1 MQTDRL
7 RYLLLRYLRHECT
20 GSEAEELALWIDTLQ
35 NDEEWHSLLQE
46 IWTDFESSEALD
58 ARRSEKLIEGI
69 LAARRPGAQSPIMRQ
84 AGKWWAIAAAVVVL
98 ISVGSYIYY
107 QGLHSQA
114 HLAAATE
121 SPAIE
126 HDLPPGGNRAVLTL
140 GSGQKIILDSA
151 RTGALASQG
160 GMQVIKLDSGRLAY
174 RATGASRAARDTVE
188 TNTLTTPRG
197 GQYQV
202 ILPDG
207 SRVWLNAASSISFPT
222 AFRGPERRVTLHG
235 EGYFEVSPATGGGSQ
250 RLRPFHVTVVAP
262 SGLTAEVNVLGTHF
276 NINAYEDVPVIKATL
291 LEGSIRVQ
299 AQGQPHS
306 YTLSA
311 GEQAILGSASTQIN
325 TGVNTDEVVAWKNG
339 LFDFEGNDIA
349 SVMKQVSRWYDVD
362 VNYQKTTSQHFVGI
376 ISRSVNISGVLHLL
390 EMTGAVHFKVTGNT
404 ITVL

>member
-20 GSEAEELALWIDTLQ
+20 GSEAEELALWIDTIQ

-46 IWTDFESSEALD
+46 TWMEFESSEELD
-58 ARRSEKLIEGI
+58 TRRSEKLIEGI
-69 LAARRPGAQSPIMRQ
+69 LASRRPGVQSPIMRQ

-98 ISVGSYIYY
+98 IAVGSYIYY
-107 QGLHSQA
+107 QGIHSPA
-114 HLAAATE
+114 HLAATA

-140 GSGQKIILDSA
+140 GNGQKIILDSA

-160 GMQVIKLDSGRLAY
+160 GVQVIKVDSGRLAY
-174 RATGASRAARDTVE
+174 RSAAVSSAQHDPVAF
-188 TNTLTTPRG
+188 NTLATPRG

-207 SRVWLNAASSISFPT
+207 SRVWLNAASSLTFPT
-222 AFRGPERRVTLHG
+222 VFRGAERRVTLHG
-235 EGYFEVSPATGGGSQ
+235 EGYFEVSPATGGGTQ
-250 RLRPFHVTVVAP
+250 ALHPFHVTVVAP
-262 SGLTAEVNVLGTHF
+262 SGRTAEVKVLGTHF

-311 GEQAILGSASTQIN
+311 GEQAILGPASTQIN

-349 SVMKQVSRWYDVD
+349 SVMKQVARWYDVD
-362 VNYQKTTSQHFVGI
+362 VKYQKTTSQHFVGI